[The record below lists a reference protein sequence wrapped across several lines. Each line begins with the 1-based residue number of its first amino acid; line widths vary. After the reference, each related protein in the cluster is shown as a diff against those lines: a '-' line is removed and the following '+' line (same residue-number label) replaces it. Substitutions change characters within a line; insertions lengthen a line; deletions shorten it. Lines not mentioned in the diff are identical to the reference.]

1 MIEERG
7 RIVKVDKG
15 FVWVETLRK
24 STCGSCQAQNTCGHG
39 IMSRLK
45 PSRSH
50 AYIRAANR
58 YPLSEG
64 DEVTIALAED
74 AVVSASFLVYLV
86 PLLLLILTA
95 FVCTELKLAEP
106 VVILMS
112 LSGLLAGFGFVR
124 WWTAR
129 AKVESKYQPE
139 VLYWH
144 VPLSTPESS

>member
-7 RIVKVDKG
+7 RIVKVDKD

-45 PSRSH
+45 PSRNH

-58 YPLSEG
+58 YPLNEG

-74 AVVSASFLVYLV
+74 AVVSASFLVYLI
-86 PLLLLILTA
+86 PLLLLILSAVTG
-95 FVCTELKLAEP
+95 TELNFAEP
-106 VVILMS
+106 IVILLS

-124 WWTAR
+124 WWAAR
-129 AKVESKYQPE
+129 AKVESRYQPE

-144 VPLSTPESS
+144 VPLSTSENS